1 MTRRRKLLAFGA
13 GLMLLVLPGCEAC
26 NGGMFHESDKIAPQI
41 IDKVEA
47 ICGPDRDGVRGG
59 VENIMLM
66 EARED
71 DGIVTCHDGTNHY
84 FDA

>member
-1 MTRRRKLLAFGA
+1 MRKLIILPFAVIALAFS
-13 GLMLLVLPGCEAC
+13 GCEF
-26 NGGMFHESDKIAPQI
+26 NGLSSRQI
-41 IDKVEA
+41 SRDILKTVNQ
-47 ICGPDRDGVRGG
+47 ICGYDREHGRGG

-66 EARED
+66 EDRQD

>member
-1 MTRRRKLLAFGA
+1 MRRSILAVIA
-13 GLMLLVLPGCEAC
+13 LVMVFAVSGCEY
-26 NGGMFHESDKIAPQI
+26 NGLSSQAVSGDILREVES
-41 IDKVEA
+41 
-47 ICGPDRDGVRGG
+47 ICGVDRNGIRGG

-66 EARED
+66 ENRED

>member
-1 MTRRRKLLAFGA
+1 MRRIITALTIIAALA
-13 GLMLLVLPGCEAC
+13 VSGCESC
-26 NGGMFHESDKIAPQI
+26 NGGVFHESAKISDQI
-41 IDKVEA
+41 LHKVER
-47 ICGPDRDGVRGG
+47 ICGEDREHGRGG

-66 EARED
+66 EDRED